1 MKVARKHGTFV
12 FTGCLFAIIA
22 FDLFFMVHGVKKNPR
37 LVSGET
43 AVIYTAF
50 S

>member
-1 MKVARKHGTFV
+1 MEFFVVA
-12 FTGCLFAIIA
+12 GCLFAIMA
-22 FDLFFMVHGVKKNPR
+22 FDLFFMVPGVQKNPR